1 MGVDTGDGEDGDK
14 AALTGKV
21 SSADLPDPGP
31 LSSKPESFLVLF
43 YLQC

>member
-14 AALTGKV
+14 AALT
-21 SSADLPDPGP
+21 DPGP